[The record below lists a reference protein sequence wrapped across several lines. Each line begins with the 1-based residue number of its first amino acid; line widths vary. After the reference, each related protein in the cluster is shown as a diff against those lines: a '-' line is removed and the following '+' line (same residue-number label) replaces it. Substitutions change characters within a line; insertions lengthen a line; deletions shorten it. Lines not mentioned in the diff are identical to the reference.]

1 MSSEAYSEGVTVA
14 RDYYDS
20 AEADAFYGSIWGGE
34 DIHVGLYDGTDDI
47 RAASRRTV
55 ERMAQK
61 AAPLAGKRVID
72 LGSGYGGAARVLA
85 GEHGAHVTCLNLS
98 RVENERNRRLTAEA
112 GLSGKIE
119 VIDGSFDA
127 MPFAEGSF
135 DLAWSQD
142 AILHAPDRLA
152 VLDEVA
158 RVLRPEGTFVFTD
171 PMQADGLADTA
182 ALQPIYDRIHL
193 DSLGSPGFYRKT
205 LGDLGMTEMHFDEHP
220 EQLAR
225 HYSRVREVLV
235 ENADDLREKGVSAD
249 YIERMKSGL
258 THWIDGGLKGFLTWG
273 IFVFE
278 KGRGG

>member
-193 DSLGSPGFYRKT
+193 PDLASIGFYREALT
-205 LGDLGMTEMHFDEHP
+205 ARGFAEVETEVLTQ
-220 EQLAR
+220 QLAT
-225 HYSRVREVLV
+225 HYRRVRE
-235 ENADDLREKGVSAD
+235 DLLARQEDIGIPAEFA
-249 YIERMKSGL
+249 ERMAAGL
-258 THWIDGGLKGFLTWG
+258 EHWVEGGQAGRLSWA
-273 IFVFE
+273 IMVFR
-278 KGRGG
+278 KQAA